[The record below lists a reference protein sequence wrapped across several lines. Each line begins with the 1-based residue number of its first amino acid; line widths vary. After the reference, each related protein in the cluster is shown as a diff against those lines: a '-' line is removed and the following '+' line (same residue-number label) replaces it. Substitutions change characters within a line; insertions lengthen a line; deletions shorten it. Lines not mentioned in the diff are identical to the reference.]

1 MELIEIKKELNVL
14 KKKAKHL
21 NQIRNKILK
30 EKKELYSEYE
40 IAYAKKDWDKKIGK
54 WFKVNGFEEEEFYC
68 HVINRT
74 DAGVNLEYFKTD
86 DKEVSLSIV
95 DDPNEDCGYR
105 LWVEVLEEEY
115 DVSKKKMHRNL

>member
-1 MELIEIKKELNVL
+1 MELIEVKKEIKVL
-14 KKKAKHL
+14 EKKAKHL
-21 NQIRNKILK
+21 NQVRNRILK
-30 EKKELYSEYE
+30 EKKELDSEYE

-74 DAGVNLEYFKTD
+74 DAGVSVEYFKVG
-86 DKEVSLSIV
+86 DKEISSMIV

-105 LWVEVLEEEY
+105 LWVELSEEEY
-115 DVSKKKMHRNL
+115 NVQKELNDGL